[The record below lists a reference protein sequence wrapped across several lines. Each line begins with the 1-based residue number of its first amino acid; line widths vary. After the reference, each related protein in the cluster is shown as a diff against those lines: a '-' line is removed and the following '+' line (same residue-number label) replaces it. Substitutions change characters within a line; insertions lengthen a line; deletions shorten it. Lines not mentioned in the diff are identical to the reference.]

1 MMLYDHAIGK
11 LTSCEQHN
19 VLVDFFL
26 SNRLINRRFY
36 MTDNK
41 IIEGDFHHETCHFH
55 FLLNHGMHHLN
66 KVKSQRAKVLTREK
80 NGWTIFIII
89 NK

>member
-1 MMLYDHAIGK
+1 MRVYNSRNYLNTG
-11 LTSCEQHN
+11 CEQHN

-55 FLLNHGMHHLN
+55 FLLNHGMHHLPVI
-66 KVKSQRAKVLTREK
+66 KYRQ
-80 NGWTIFIII
+80 W
-89 NK
+89 